1 MKILVAVKRVVDAK
15 IKVRPLPDHSGVD
28 VKLAKMAMNP
38 FDEIA
43 IEKAVTL
50 REAGVADEVVAVT
63 VGPLKAVDTLRVAM
77 AIGADRAVHVRTD
90 ESLEPLAVAKVLR
103 AVATVYTEVIRD
115 TPLLLQLYFFYFL
128 LPDILPALK
137 LSKFACITIA
147 LVINSGAY
155 MSEVFRSG
163 IQSIDRG
170 QTEAARSLGLSARQT
185 MMRIILPQAFKNVLP
200 AMCNEFVAV
209 TKETSLAST
218 FYVGDLMT
226 QYQTI
231 SGKTYLVIEPL
242 VIIGVIYFV
251 VTFSMSKLITVLE
264 RRLKNDD

>member
-1 MKILVAVKRVVDAK
+1 M
-15 IKVRPLPDHSGVD
+15 
-28 VKLAKMAMNP
+28 LANIQRLLLKYGMN
-38 FDEIA
+38 FLNGLGT
-43 IEKAVTL
+43 TL
-50 REAGVADEVVAVT
+50 LLALISV
-63 VGPLKAVDTLRVAM
+63 
-77 AIGADRAVHVRTD
+77 AIGCVIGAF
-90 ESLEPLAVAKVLR
+90 VAIMRLSRSKVLN
-103 AVATVYTEVIRD
+103 AIATAYTEVIRD

-128 LPDILPALK
+128 LPDLLPAMR
-137 LSKFACITIA
+137 LSKFTCIAVA

-170 QTEAARSLGLSARQT
+170 QTEAARSLGLSASQT
-185 MMRIILPQAFKNVLP
+185 MTRIVLPQAFKNVLP

-251 VTFSMSKLITVLE
+251 VTFTMSKLIAVLE
-264 RRLKNDD
+264 RRLKSGD

>member
-1 MKILVAVKRVVDAK
+1 MLFQNTMKLLQKYGINFLNGLGTTLLLALISVAIGCVIGALVAIMRLSK
-15 IKVRPLPDHSGVD
+15 S
-28 VKLAKMAMNP
+28 
-38 FDEIA
+38 
-43 IEKAVTL
+43 
-50 REAGVADEVVAVT
+50 
-63 VGPLKAVDTLRVAM
+63 
-77 AIGADRAVHVRTD
+77 
-90 ESLEPLAVAKVLR
+90 KVLR
-103 AVATVYTEVIRD
+103 SIATVYTEVIRD
-115 TPLLLQLYFFYFL
+115 TPL

-137 LSKFACITIA
+137 LSKFACITVA

-170 QTEAARSLGLSARQT
+170 QTEAARSLGLSSRQT

-242 VIIGVIYFV
+242 IIIGIIYFV
-251 VTFSMSKLITVLE
+251 VTFTMSKLITVLE
-264 RRLKNDD
+264 RRLKSDD

>member
-1 MKILVAVKRVVDAK
+1 M
-15 IKVRPLPDHSGVD
+15 
-28 VKLAKMAMNP
+28 LANIQRLLLKYGMN
-38 FDEIA
+38 FLNGLGT
-43 IEKAVTL
+43 TL
-50 REAGVADEVVAVT
+50 LLALISV
-63 VGPLKAVDTLRVAM
+63 
-77 AIGADRAVHVRTD
+77 AIGCVIGAF
-90 ESLEPLAVAKVLR
+90 VAIMRLSRSKVLN
-103 AVATVYTEVIRD
+103 AIATAYTEVIRD

-128 LPDILPALK
+128 LPDLLPAMR
-137 LSKFACITIA
+137 LSKFTCIAVA

-163 IQSIDRG
+163 IQSVDRG
-170 QTEAARSLGLSARQT
+170 QTEAARSLGLSASQT
-185 MMRIILPQAFKNVLP
+185 MTRIVLPQAFKNVLP

-251 VTFSMSKLITVLE
+251 VTFTMSKFIAVLE
-264 RRLKNDD
+264 RRLKTDD

>member
-1 MKILVAVKRVVDAK
+1 M
-15 IKVRPLPDHSGVD
+15 
-28 VKLAKMAMNP
+28 LANIQRLLLKYGMN
-38 FDEIA
+38 FLNGLGTTMLLALIS
-43 IEKAVTL
+43 V
-50 REAGVADEVVAVT
+50 
-63 VGPLKAVDTLRVAM
+63 
-77 AIGADRAVHVRTD
+77 AIGCVIGAF
-90 ESLEPLAVAKVLR
+90 VAIMRLSRSKVLNSI
-103 AVATVYTEVIRD
+103 ATVYTEIIRD

-128 LPDILPALK
+128 LPDLLPAMR
-137 LSKFACITIA
+137 LSKFTCIAVA

-163 IQSIDRG
+163 IQSVDRG
-170 QTEAARSLGLSARQT
+170 QTEAARSLGLSAGQT
-185 MMRIILPQAFKNVLP
+185 MTRIVLPQAFKNVLP

-251 VTFSMSKLITVLE
+251 VTFTMSKLIAVLE
-264 RRLKNDD
+264 RRLKTDD

>member
-1 MKILVAVKRVVDAK
+1 M
-15 IKVRPLPDHSGVD
+15 
-28 VKLAKMAMNP
+28 LANIQSLLSRYSMN
-38 FDEIA
+38 FLNGLGT
-43 IEKAVTL
+43 TL
-50 REAGVADEVVAVT
+50 LLALISV
-63 VGPLKAVDTLRVAM
+63 
-77 AIGADRAVHVRTD
+77 AIGCLIGAI
-90 ESLEPLAVAKVLR
+90 VAIMRLSRSKLLG
-103 AVATVYTEVIRD
+103 AIATVYTEIVRD

-137 LSKFACITIA
+137 LSKFTCIAVA
-147 LVINSGAY
+147 LIFNSGAY

-170 QTEAARSLGLSARQT
+170 QTEAARSLGLSASQT
-185 MMRIILPQAFKNVLP
+185 MIRIVLPQAFKNVLP
-200 AMCNEFVAV
+200 AMCNEFVAI

-242 VIIGVIYFV
+242 LIIGVIYFV
-251 VTFSMSKLITVLE
+251 VTFTMSKLIAALE
-264 RRLKNDD
+264 RRLKTDD

>member
-1 MKILVAVKRVVDAK
+1 M
-15 IKVRPLPDHSGVD
+15 
-28 VKLAKMAMNP
+28 LANIQRLLLKYGMN
-38 FDEIA
+38 FLNGLGT
-43 IEKAVTL
+43 TL
-50 REAGVADEVVAVT
+50 LLALISV
-63 VGPLKAVDTLRVAM
+63 
-77 AIGADRAVHVRTD
+77 AIGCVIGAF
-90 ESLEPLAVAKVLR
+90 VAIMRLSRSKVLNGI
-103 AVATVYTEVIRD
+103 ATVYTEVIRD

-128 LPDILPALK
+128 LPDLLPAMR
-137 LSKFACITIA
+137 LSKFTCIAVA

-163 IQSIDRG
+163 IQSVDRG
-170 QTEAARSLGLSARQT
+170 QTEAARSLGLSASQT
-185 MMRIILPQAFKNVLP
+185 MTRIVLPQAFKNVLP

-251 VTFSMSKLITVLE
+251 VTFTMSKLIAVLE
-264 RRLKNDD
+264 RRLKSGD

>member
-1 MKILVAVKRVVDAK
+1 M
-15 IKVRPLPDHSGVD
+15 
-28 VKLAKMAMNP
+28 LANIQRLLLKYGMN
-38 FDEIA
+38 FLNGLGT
-43 IEKAVTL
+43 TL
-50 REAGVADEVVAVT
+50 LLALISV
-63 VGPLKAVDTLRVAM
+63 
-77 AIGADRAVHVRTD
+77 AIGCVIGAF
-90 ESLEPLAVAKVLR
+90 VAIMRLSRSKVLN
-103 AVATVYTEVIRD
+103 AIATAYTEVIRD

-128 LPDILPALK
+128 LPDLLPAMR
-137 LSKFACITIA
+137 LSKFTCIAVA
-147 LVINSGAY
+147 LLINSGAY

-163 IQSIDRG
+163 IQSVDRG
-170 QTEAARSLGLSARQT
+170 QTEAARSLGLSASQT
-185 MMRIILPQAFKNVLP
+185 LTRIVLPQAFKNVLP

-251 VTFSMSKLITVLE
+251 VTFTLSKLIAVLE
-264 RRLKNDD
+264 RRLKSGD

>member
-1 MKILVAVKRVVDAK
+1 MYANIMRLLSKYGMNFVNGLGTT
-15 IKVRPLPDHSGVD
+15 LL
-28 VKLAKMAMNP
+28 LA
-38 FDEIA
+38 FIS
-43 IEKAVTL
+43 V
-50 REAGVADEVVAVT
+50 
-63 VGPLKAVDTLRVAM
+63 
-77 AIGADRAVHVRTD
+77 AIGCLIGAIVAIMKL
-90 ESLEPLAVAKVLR
+90 SKSKPLNWF
-103 AVATVYTEVIRD
+103 ATIYIEIIRD

-128 LPDILPALK
+128 LPDILPALR
-137 LSKFACITIA
+137 LSKFTCIAVA

-155 MSEVFRSG
+155 MAEIFRSG

-170 QTEAARSLGLSARQT
+170 QTEAARSLGLSSSQT
-185 MMRIILPQAFKNVLP
+185 MLRIILPQAFKNVLP

-242 VIIGVIYFV
+242 IIIGIIYFV
-251 VTFSMSKLITVLE
+251 VTFTMSKLIAILE
-264 RRLKNDD
+264 RRLKAGD

>member
-1 MKILVAVKRVVDAK
+1 MLLQKIKKLLQKYGMNFLTGLGTTLLLALIAVAIGCVIGAIVAILRLGKSKILK
-15 IKVRPLPDHSGVD
+15 
-28 VKLAKMAMNP
+28 
-38 FDEIA
+38 A
-43 IEKAVTL
+43 I
-50 REAGVADEVVAVT
+50 
-63 VGPLKAVDTLRVAM
+63 
-77 AIGADRAVHVRTD
+77 
-90 ESLEPLAVAKVLR
+90 
-103 AVATVYTEVIRD
+103 ATVYTEVVRD

-128 LPDILPALK
+128 LPDIMPALK

-147 LVINSGAY
+147 LVFNSGAY
-155 MSEVFRSG
+155 MAEVFRSG

-170 QTEAARSLGLSARQT
+170 QTEAARSLGLSSRQT
-185 MMRIILPQAFKNVLP
+185 MTRIILPQAFKNVLP

>member
-1 MKILVAVKRVVDAK
+1 MRLLSKYGMNFVNGLGTTLLLAFISVAIGCLIGAIVA
-15 IKVRPLPDHSGVD
+15 IM
-28 VKLAKMAMNP
+28 KLAKNKPLNWIATIYI
-38 FDEIA
+38 EI
-43 IEKAVTL
+43 
-50 REAGVADEVVAVT
+50 
-63 VGPLKAVDTLRVAM
+63 
-77 AIGADRAVHVRTD
+77 
-90 ESLEPLAVAKVLR
+90 
-103 AVATVYTEVIRD
+103 IRD

-128 LPDILPALK
+128 LPDIMPALK
-137 LSKFACITIA
+137 LSKFTCIAVA

-155 MSEVFRSG
+155 MSEIFRSG

-170 QTEAARSLGLSARQT
+170 QTEAARSLGLSASQT
-185 MMRIILPQAFKNVLP
+185 MLRIILPQAFKNVLP

-242 VIIGVIYFV
+242 IIIGVIYFV
-251 VTFSMSKLITVLE
+251 VTFTMSKLIAVLE
-264 RRLKNDD
+264 RRLKAGD

>member
-1 MKILVAVKRVVDAK
+1 M
-15 IKVRPLPDHSGVD
+15 
-28 VKLAKMAMNP
+28 LANIQRLLLKYGMN
-38 FDEIA
+38 FLNCLGT
-43 IEKAVTL
+43 TL
-50 REAGVADEVVAVT
+50 LLALISV
-63 VGPLKAVDTLRVAM
+63 
-77 AIGADRAVHVRTD
+77 AIGCVIGAF
-90 ESLEPLAVAKVLR
+90 VAIMRLSRSKVLN
-103 AVATVYTEVIRD
+103 AIATAYTEVIRD

-128 LPDILPALK
+128 LPDLLPAMR
-137 LSKFACITIA
+137 LSKFTCIAVA
-147 LVINSGAY
+147 LLINSGAY

-163 IQSIDRG
+163 IQSVDRG
-170 QTEAARSLGLSARQT
+170 QTEAARSLGLSASQT
-185 MMRIILPQAFKNVLP
+185 LTRIVLPQAFKNVLP

-251 VTFSMSKLITVLE
+251 VTFTMSKLIAVLE
-264 RRLKNDD
+264 RRLKSGD

>member
-1 MKILVAVKRVVDAK
+1 MLANIERLLVKYGMNFVNGLGTTLLLALVSVSVGCLIGALVAIMRLSK
-15 IKVRPLPDHSGVD
+15 S
-28 VKLAKMAMNP
+28 
-38 FDEIA
+38 
-43 IEKAVTL
+43 
-50 REAGVADEVVAVT
+50 
-63 VGPLKAVDTLRVAM
+63 
-77 AIGADRAVHVRTD
+77 
-90 ESLEPLAVAKVLR
+90 KVLGGI
-103 AVATVYTEVIRD
+103 ATVYTEIIRD

-128 LPDILPALK
+128 LPDLLPALR
-137 LSKFACITIA
+137 LSKFTCIAIA
-147 LVINSGAY
+147 LIFNSGAY
-155 MSEVFRSG
+155 MSEIFRSG

-170 QTEAARSLGLSARQT
+170 QTEAARSLGLSASQT
-185 MMRIILPQAFKNVLP
+185 MTRIVLPQAFKNVLP

-251 VTFSMSKLITVLE
+251 VTFTMSKLIAVLE
-264 RRLKNDD
+264 RRLKSGD

>member
-1 MKILVAVKRVVDAK
+1 MQEQEVAKIEVGDGAAIPTPDDRGLVSAWWIALIGAVALLVLLPVIKPDPYLNILRFVPDGILITFQVTVLSISLAIVIGLFTGLGRISSNRLINLVASLYV
-15 IKVRPLPDHSGVD
+15 
-28 VKLAKMAMNP
+28 
-38 FDEIA
+38 
-43 IEKAVTL
+43 
-50 REAGVADEVVAVT
+50 EVVRGIPLLVQLFYIYYALGRFVRVPDLVAAVI
-63 VGPLKAVDTLRVAM
+63 AM
-77 AIGADRAVHVRTD
+77 AFC
-90 ESLEPLAVAKVLR
+90 
-103 AVATVYTEVIRD
+103 Y
-115 TPLLLQLYFFYFL
+115 
-128 LPDILPALK
+128 
-137 LSKFACITIA
+137 
-147 LVINSGAY
+147 GAY
-155 MSEVFRSG
+155 MGEVFRAG
-163 IQSIDRG
+163 IKSIDRG

>member
-1 MKILVAVKRVVDAK
+1 M
-15 IKVRPLPDHSGVD
+15 
-28 VKLAKMAMNP
+28 LANIQRLLLKYGMN
-38 FDEIA
+38 FLNGLGT
-43 IEKAVTL
+43 TL
-50 REAGVADEVVAVT
+50 LLALISV
-63 VGPLKAVDTLRVAM
+63 
-77 AIGADRAVHVRTD
+77 AIGCVIGAF
-90 ESLEPLAVAKVLR
+90 VAIMRLSRSKVLN
-103 AVATVYTEVIRD
+103 AIATAYTEVIRD

-128 LPDILPALK
+128 LPDLLPAMR
-137 LSKFACITIA
+137 LSKFTCIAVA

-163 IQSIDRG
+163 IQSVDRG
-170 QTEAARSLGLSARQT
+170 QTEAARSLGLSASQT
-185 MMRIILPQAFKNVLP
+185 LTRIVLPQAFKNLLP

-251 VTFSMSKLITVLE
+251 VTFTMSKLIAVLE
-264 RRLKNDD
+264 RRLKSGD

>member
-1 MKILVAVKRVVDAK
+1 MSFLNGLGTTLLLALISVSIGCIFGALLAIMRLSRSKILGT
-15 IKVRPLPDHSGVD
+15 I
-28 VKLAKMAMNP
+28 
-38 FDEIA
+38 
-43 IEKAVTL
+43 
-50 REAGVADEVVAVT
+50 
-63 VGPLKAVDTLRVAM
+63 
-77 AIGADRAVHVRTD
+77 
-90 ESLEPLAVAKVLR
+90 
-103 AVATVYTEVIRD
+103 ATVYTEVIRD

-128 LPDILPALK
+128 LPDLLPALR
-137 LSKFACITIA
+137 LSKFTCIAVA
-147 LVINSGAY
+147 LVFNSAAY

-170 QTEAARSLGLSARQT
+170 QTEAARSLGLSASQT
-185 MMRIILPQAFKNVLP
+185 MTHIVLPQAFKNVLP

-242 VIIGVIYFV
+242 IIIGVIYFV
-251 VTFSMSKLITVLE
+251 VTFSMSKLVAALE
-264 RRLKNDD
+264 RRLKTDD